1 MTNLIQCL
9 EAPQKFYETFFY
21 RHTMKWFSDDPT
33 ERRELKFCVLNA
45 LGTFTPFKLGEIPV
59 TFLHVNSSRLSVL
72 YFQNH
77 LLAVGWNK
85 SEATQKDVEKTLNCC
100 GFSHINYNGS
110 CAAVSICCEQEHG
123 SCAQVILLL
132 NFLPHFLLLLEML
145 SQHALAI
152 L

>member
-1 MTNLIQCL
+1 MQCPKSHSVFPDVVHYIVNNMMYTTQGAVS
-9 EAPQKFYETFFY
+9 EGKPQCFECLRYY
-21 RHTMKWFSDDPT
+21 
-33 ERRELKFCVLNA
+33 
-45 LGTFTPFKLGEIPV
+45 TPFKLGEIPV
-59 TFLHVNSSRLSVL
+59 TFLHVNSSRLSVF

-110 CAAVSICCEQEHG
+110 CAAVSICCEQERG
-123 SCAQVILLL
+123 SCARVILLL
-132 NFLPHFLLLLEML
+132 NFLPHFLLPLDML